1 MNLVVLFIILNVVN
15 VVAQTT
21 NHIIT
26 VKCGKW
32 LASFS
37 NMFTFAFYTVVI
49 VYMQC
54 ELPLFVKCFIV
65 GACNFV
71 GVLIVKTIEEKAK
84 KKRGKQ

>member
-1 MNLVVLFIILNVVN
+1 MLLIIFILLNVVN

-54 ELPLFVKCFIV
+54 DLPLLIKCAIV
-65 GACNFV
+65 GICNFV

-84 KKRGKQ
+84 QKRDKK